1 MEKERFFGVNWQSP
15 DVTMPPEMNSGGA
28 ADDRLPPT
36 FLNLGWEQLMHH
48 NVQSGSSLGSLVSS
62 LSSNPPTVNDSVVI
76 HELFGQLGSVCDA
89 GAFPPTSLY
98 HSANVSCY
106 SAPLSS
112 PPKLNLSVTDHRQQ
126 GRGGV
131 MPSNQ
136 MAAAQFAP
144 STSDPAKSYG
154 LLRGQFGFPEAGKLS
169 RVSSS
174 QSLKAAD
181 GPQMGI
187 PDDGKRVPVTDPES
201 LEMEMRSK
209 FGGRASGASTPDEM
223 GLGNGQE
230 ASSALDAKINA
241 RKRKSK
247 GKMPSFSSSNMNH
260 PKSTEE
266 DNSDAKRCRPAETN
280 RAGKDAAAKPK
291 TEQNCD
297 AGHEQGTETNAKRAE
312 PPKDYI
318 HVRARRG
325 QATDSHSLAERVR
338 REKISERMKLLQ
350 DLVPGC
356 NKITGKAL
364 KLDQIIG
371 YVQSLQRQV
380 EFLSTELATLNPQ
393 LDFLPKDQIYPVD
406 MSSTAFSY
414 AQQPLQSV
422 ATINPPMSSSLHRP
436 PLDGFTDAT
445 SQLGHPWED
454 DLQYAV
460 RMGFAQSQATAFSL
474 QSSLAE

>member
-15 DVTMPPEMNSGGA
+15 DATTPPELNSGGA

-36 FLNLGWEQLMHH
+36 FLNLGWAQLMHH
-48 NVQSGSSLGSLVSS
+48 NVRSGSSLGSLVSS

-89 GAFPPTSLY
+89 GDFPPTSLY

-112 PPKLNLSVTDHRQQ
+112 PRKLNLFVTDHQQQ

-144 STSDPAKSYG
+144 SNSDPAKSYD

-181 GPQMGI
+181 GSQMGV

-201 LEMEMRSK
+201 LEMELRSK

-223 GLGNGQE
+223 GLGNGQD
-230 ASSALDAKINA
+230 ASSALDTKINA

-247 GKMPSFSSSNMNH
+247 GKEASFSSSIMNH
-260 PKSTEE
+260 PMPTEE

-280 RAGKDAAAKPK
+280 GAGKDASAKPK
-291 TEQNCD
+291 TEQNGD
-297 AGHEQGTETNAKRAE
+297 AGHEQGKENNAKLAE
-312 PPKDYI
+312 SPKDYI

-380 EFLSTELATLNPQ
+380 EFLSTKLATLNPQ
-393 LDFLPKDQIYPVD
+393 LDFLPKDQIYPLD
-406 MSSTAFSY
+406 MTSTAFSY

-422 ATINPPMSSSLHRP
+422 ATINPTSSSLHRP

-445 SQLGHPWED
+445 SQLGNLWED

-460 RMGFAQSQATAFSL
+460 RMGFAQSQGTAAFS

>member
-136 MAAAQFAP
+136 MVAAQFAP

-181 GPQMGI
+181 GPQMGV

-260 PKSTEE
+260 PKVCLGSI
-266 DNSDAKRCRPAETN
+266 
-280 RAGKDAAAKPK
+280 AAP
-291 TEQNCD
+291 
-297 AGHEQGTETNAKRAE
+297 
-312 PPKDYI
+312 I
-318 HVRARRG
+318 
-325 QATDSHSLAERVR
+325 SHP
-338 REKISERMKLLQ
+338 I
-350 DLVPGC
+350 
-356 NKITGKAL
+356 
-364 KLDQIIG
+364 
-371 YVQSLQRQV
+371 
-380 EFLSTELATLNPQ
+380 
-393 LDFLPKDQIYPVD
+393 
-406 MSSTAFSY
+406 
-414 AQQPLQSV
+414 
-422 ATINPPMSSSLHRP
+422 
-436 PLDGFTDAT
+436 
-445 SQLGHPWED
+445 
-454 DLQYAV
+454 
-460 RMGFAQSQATAFSL
+460 
-474 QSSLAE
+474 